1 VARALRAEVAGLAE
15 GAQLPP
21 VREMVRRLG
30 ASPVTVSQAIGVL
43 AREGLV
49 QARPGAGTF
58 VLRPPRP
65 MLAPALDWQAVS
77 LPPRLA
83 DFGDL
88 AALVAPV
95 AAGVLPLVGGYPD
108 PSLQPLRLLT
118 AAAGR
123 AVRKPGAWR
132 RTPTEGTAEL
142 RDWFARQASPAARA
156 EDVLVVSGGQAA
168 LSTIF
173 RALGRP
179 GDAVVMESPT
189 YLGALGA
196 ARAAGLRPVAAP
208 TDTEG
213 VIPELLAEALARSGA
228 KLVYLQPTFANP
240 TGAVLAPARREAV
253 LLAAARARAFVIE
266 DDFAR
271 DLALDGRPPPTLV
284 SEDEAR
290 VIYLRSL
297 TKSTAPGLRIAGVY
311 ARGAAGARLREAR
324 IVDDF
329 FVSGMMQE
337 LALELVAASGF
348 RRHLAA
354 LGGQLRRRRDAL
366 LAGLRAHA
374 PELRSWLVPRG
385 GFFLWIALPRGIDEG
400 ALVAQAER
408 RGVAVTAGRPW
419 FPAEA
424 TGGFVRLSYFAA
436 DESLLGEGTRRLGQ
450 AVRDLLR
457 GERPTTEEP
466 ARKRRATAEK
476 RPRSGALGRG
486 KTKGRGGRS
495 PPRWVSPDV
504 CQRPA
509 PAALLALPRSG
520 LPRLLPSAKGPP
532 AGPPAGRGPRGLAAP
547 SPNQPP
553 AQVSAAPE
561 SVLPLAASGPH
572 PARHGRS
579 CHQRDLGPARS
590 RLATKQPLS
599 SRLRSGKRLP
609 PCHSSLVG

>member
-1 VARALRAEVAGLAE
+1 MSSPKRVAPRGEESSEGARRAGAVDRVAAALRQEVEGLAE
-15 GAQLPP
+15 GAQLPS

-43 AREGLV
+43 VREGRV
-49 QARPGAGTF
+49 AARPGAGTF
-58 VLRPPRP
+58 VLRAPR
-65 MLAPALDWQAVS
+65 ASSGASLDWQAVA

-88 AALVAPV
+88 AGLVAPV

-108 PSLQPLRLLT
+108 ASLQPLRLLT

-123 AVRKPGAWR
+123 AARKPGAWR
-132 RTPTEGTAEL
+132 RTPAEGTEEL

-156 EDVLVVSGGQAA
+156 EDVLVVPGGQAA

-179 GDAVVMESPT
+179 GDAVVVESPT

-208 TDTEG
+208 ADRDG
-213 VIPELLAEALARSGA
+213 VIPELLDEALRRSGA
-228 KLVYLQPTFANP
+228 RMVYLQPTFANP
-240 TGAVLAPARREAV
+240 TGAVLAAGRREAV

-284 SEDEAR
+284 SEDDAR

-297 TKSTAPGLRIAGVY
+297 TKATAPGLRVAGIY

-324 IVDDF
+324 LVDDF

-337 LALELVAASGF
+337 LALELVAAPAF
-348 RRHLAA
+348 RRHLASLA
-354 LGGQLRRRRDAL
+354 GALRRRRDLL

-374 PELRSWLVPRG
+374 PGLVPALVPRG
-385 GFFLWIALPRGIDEG
+385 GFFLWIALPRGLDEG

-408 RGVAVTAGRPW
+408 RGVAVSPGRPW

-424 TGGFVRLSYFAA
+424 TGGHLRLSYFAA
-436 DESLLGEGTRRLGQ
+436 DESLLDEGARRLGQ
-450 AVRDLLR
+450 AVRDLGA
-457 GERPTTEEP
+457 GER
-466 ARKRRATAEK
+466 
-476 RPRSGALGRG
+476 SGRG
-486 KTKGRGGRS
+486 
-495 PPRWVSPDV
+495 
-504 CQRPA
+504 
-509 PAALLALPRSG
+509 
-520 LPRLLPSAKGPP
+520 
-532 AGPPAGRGPRGLAAP
+532 
-547 SPNQPP
+547 
-553 AQVSAAPE
+553 
-561 SVLPLAASGPH
+561 
-572 PARHGRS
+572 
-579 CHQRDLGPARS
+579 
-590 RLATKQPLS
+590 
-599 SRLRSGKRLP
+599 
-609 PCHSSLVG
+609 